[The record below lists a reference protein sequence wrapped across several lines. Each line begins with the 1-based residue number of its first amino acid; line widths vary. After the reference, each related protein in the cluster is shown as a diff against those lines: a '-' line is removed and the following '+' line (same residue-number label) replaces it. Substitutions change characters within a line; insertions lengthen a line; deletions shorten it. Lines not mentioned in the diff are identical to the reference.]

1 MRIDLADLKRLEG
14 IGEGLGR
21 LFWFLIAAA
30 FLAVLIGSTG
40 TGLLV
45 LILGGAAFAG
55 KAGLE
60 DFVRSRRELKKRTA
74 AVRKRSATKKRA
86 ATKKLRTTKPATT
99 ARSTRRPKTTAS
111 R

>member
-1 MRIDLADLKRLEG
+1 MRIDLSDLKRLEG

-21 LFWFLIAAA
+21 LFWFLIAVA
-30 FLAVLIGSTG
+30 FLAVVIGSTG
-40 TGLLV
+40 TGFLV

-60 DFVRSRRELKKRTA
+60 DFVRSRRELKKRA
-74 AVRKRSATKKRA
+74 AAAKKRSATKKRPA
-86 ATKKLRTTKPATT
+86 AKRPRTTKSPTT
-99 ARSTRRPKTTAS
+99 AKSTRRAKTTAS